1 MTLKRIAVFCSVSSG
16 NEADYLQAAKGVGEA
31 LAQRGITLIYGGG
44 KDGMAGALVSA
55 ALGAGGDVIGVMPRF
70 QVEKGKAYSQ
80 LKDLRIAKD
89 LHDHKAI
96 MAELGDGFIAL
107 PGGLGT
113 LEEFF
118 EILTW
123 AQLGIHHKPCGLL
136 NINGFFDKLLIFMDH
151 ILDKQFI
158 SQPVRDLLLTA
169 EEPDEILDLFKDFSS
184 RTAQSTVK
192 L

>member
-1 MTLKRIAVFCSVSSG
+1 MTLKRVAVFCSVSTGS
-16 NEADYLQAAKGVGEA
+16 EADYLQAAKDVGEA
-31 LAQRGITLIYGGG
+31 LAKRGITLIYGGG

-55 ALGAGGDVIGVMPRF
+55 ALGAGGNVIGVMPRF
-70 QVEKGKAYSQ
+70 LVEKGKAHNQ

-89 LHDHKAI
+89 LHDHKAM

-136 NINGFFDKLLIFMDH
+136 NINGYFDKLLIFMDH

-169 EEPDEILDLFKDFSS
+169 EKPDEILDLFMDFSS
-184 RTAQSTVK
+184 RNAQSTVK